1 MVEADSPAPDPKN
14 SANAGAKSP
23 VDSPCRYSS
32 SQHLGDLRRAAHP
45 AGQDRADVL
54 HSLTGGRVGAPV
66 IHPRAADLDRPGAHR
81 QGPGW
86 GVAVADHQPP
96 AALVDLVG
104 VGGQVG
110 VHLRFQGLGQHPAG
124 ALAGQLVQVQAQL
137 GLGLLVGDYT
147 QHAAFLPRRRWPAG
161 VLRSHHGW
169 KVRRVLMLGSIHK
182 IQV

>member
-1 MVEADSPAPDPKN
+1 VQ
-14 SANAGAKSP
+14 
-23 VDSPCRYSS
+23 VQQR
-32 SQHLGDLRRAAHP
+32 QHLGDLRRAAHP

-54 HSLTGGRVGAPV
+54 HSLAGGRVGAPV

-81 QGPGW
+81 QRPGW

-110 VHLRFQGLGQHPAG
+110 VHLSFQGLGQHPAG
-124 ALAGQLVQVQAQL
+124 AFAGQLVQAQAQL

-147 QHAAFLPRRRWPAG
+147 QHAAFLPRRRCPPASSVHITAG
-161 VLRSHHGW
+161 RYAAFSCSGRSTRFRYSSTQ
-169 KVRRVLMLGSIHK
+169 VRLEY
-182 IQV
+182 